1 MKMNRL
7 YIVIIC
13 LAALSSCEKV
23 WEDDLQEKALDEIRG
38 RYEIASAV
46 WEGTGPIDIDGDG
59 NASYDYYAEWNQ
71 VDVGWH
77 PQHIVY
83 NRYGRIDIPYT
94 YCENEHWG
102 GLVILERR
110 YERLEFDIEVVIEG
124 GESRLEFTLPDED
137 SQLTLTG
144 YGELTLRTDVTFTV
158 LVSPEETREVAGP
171 VLFKFKRTEYISGEL

>member
-23 WEDDLQEKALDEIRG
+23 WEDDLQEKALDAVRG

-46 WEGTGPIDIDGDG
+46 WEGSGPIDINGDG

-77 PQHIVY
+77 PQHTVN
-83 NRYGRIDIPYT
+83 NRLGRLDIPYT
-94 YCENEHWG
+94 YCENDHWG
-102 GLVILERR
+102 GFVILERR

-158 LVSPEETREVAGP
+158 LVSPEETEEVTGP
-171 VLFKFKRTEYISGEL
+171 VLFKFKRTEYISGE

>member
-7 YIVIIC
+7 YIVFIC

-23 WEDDLQEKALDEIRG
+23 WEDDLQEKALDAVRG

-46 WEGTGPIDIDGDG
+46 WEGSEPIDIDGDG
-59 NASYDYYAEWNQ
+59 NASYDYHAEWNQ

-77 PQHIVY
+77 PQHTVY
-83 NRYGRIDIPYT
+83 NRYGRLDIPYT
-94 YCENEHWG
+94 YCENDHWG
-102 GLVILERR
+102 GFVILERR

-158 LVSPEETREVAGP
+158 LVSPEGTREVTGP
-171 VLFKFKRTEYISGEL
+171 VLFKFKRTEYISGE

>member
-7 YIVIIC
+7 YIVFIC

-46 WEGTGPIDIDGDG
+46 WEGTEPIDIDGDG
-59 NASYDYYAEWNQ
+59 DASYDYYAELKQ

-77 PQHIVY
+77 PQHTVY
-83 NRYGRIDIPYT
+83 NRYGRLDIPYT
-94 YCENEHWG
+94 YCENDHWG
-102 GLVILERR
+102 GLVFLERR

-137 SQLTLTG
+137 SQLTLSG

-158 LVSPEETREVAGP
+158 IVSPEETREVTGL
-171 VLFKFKRTEYISGEL
+171 VLFKFKRIEYTFGE